1 MKSRFSIQPLTV
13 GSGMLIL
20 AVIFFGIIGCADQN
34 NMVLPEDLMARELAV
49 LDDSGFAADAV
60 TLSTSVLD
68 MGQALH
74 KAPGSYPKVKL
85 DVPFIPQVPPGDW
98 SNTKNCGQASVLN
111 VVGYLRRQCMASFN
125 ITYEND
131 WLAKMYNNSRYK
143 DQNGWYTN
151 TAKLVNLAKKYWGY
165 RNSTAGNGTLDTV
178 YAELKANRPVVVA
191 VRLNM
196 SSNPGTLG
204 HFMVITGMDNST
216 VWVNDVG
223 KSRGKDR
230 SFPLSQFQASW
241 ATQGNAYVS
250 IK

>member
-13 GSGMLIL
+13 WAGMLIL

-34 NMVLPEDLMARELAV
+34 NTVSPEDLIVEELGV
-49 LDDSGFAADAV
+49 LYDSGFAADAV
-60 TLSTSVLD
+60 TLSTPVLD
-68 MGQALH
+68 MGQVL

-85 DVPFIPQVPPGDW
+85 DVFFIPQVPPGDW

-111 VVGYLRRQCMASFN
+111 TVGYLKRACMASSN
-125 ITYEND
+125 ITDENN
-131 WLAKMYNNSRYK
+131 WLAKTYSDPRYN
-143 DQNGWYTN
+143 DPNGWYTD
-151 TAKLVNLAKKYWGY
+151 TTKLANLAKNYWGY
-165 RNSTAGNGTLDTV
+165 RNSAAGNGTLDTV

-196 SSNPGTLG
+196 STDQKTLG
-204 HFMVITGMDNST
+204 HFMALVGMDNST
-216 VWVNDVG
+216 AWFNDVG
-223 KSRGKDR
+223 KSQGKDR
-230 SFPLSQFQASW
+230 AFPLSQFQASW